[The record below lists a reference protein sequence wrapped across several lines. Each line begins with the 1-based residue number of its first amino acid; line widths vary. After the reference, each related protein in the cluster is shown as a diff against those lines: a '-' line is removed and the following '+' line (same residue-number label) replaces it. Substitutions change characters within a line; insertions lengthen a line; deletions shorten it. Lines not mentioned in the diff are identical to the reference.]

1 MTNPFISIIV
11 PCYNQARYLPEAL
24 QSVLEQTYTN
34 WECIIVNDGSPDNT
48 NEVAQ
53 EWLEK
58 DDRFKYIQK
67 ENGGLS
73 SARNAGLKVIKGDY
87 IQFLDADDILDVNKF
102 ELSLLECEKA
112 INSKSKVVISN
123 FRMFTTDK
131 NSSANPFCELKQE
144 HFTFKELLF
153 GWDYEFSIPIHCG
166 FFQKSL
172 LDGFKFPEEL
182 KAKEDWIMWLS
193 IFKREPYVFFIDST
207 LVFYRIHEYSMTKDL
222 KLMEAN
228 SLRVMKCIEEIV
240 SEKYFI
246 DYLCFVLEK
255 KYSEVINLS
264 LKISKIENSRGFKL
278 LEKIKET
285 SVIRFFLV
293 ILNNK
298 NYKYNYNFDIW
309 QCFKKKIIKVKDY
322 EYKTRF

>member
-1 MTNPFISIIV
+1 MIYSNPIVSIIV
-11 PCYNQARYLPEAL
+11 PCYNQAKYLDEAL
-24 QSVLEQTYTN
+24 QSVMDQNYQD
-34 WECIIVNDGSPDNT
+34 WECVIVNDGSSDHT
-48 NEVAQ
+48 EAIAQ
-53 EWLEK
+53 KWIAN
-58 DDRFKYIQK
+58 DTRFKYVYK

-87 IQFLDADDILDVNKF
+87 IQFLDADDILDVNKL
-102 ELSLLECEKA
+102 ELSLAECEKV

-131 NSSANPFCELKQE
+131 NSSTNPFCELKQE
-144 HFTFKELLF
+144 YFTFKELLF

-207 LVFYRIHEYSMTKDL
+207 LTFYRIHEYNMTKDL

-228 SLRVMKCIEEIV
+228 SLRVIKCIREVV

-255 KYSEVINLS
+255 KYSEVIDLS
-264 LKISKIENSRGFKL
+264 LKISKIENSRGFKIL
-278 LEKIKET
+278 KKIKET
-285 SVIRFFLV
+285 SVIRFIFS
-293 ILNNK
+293 
-298 NYKYNYNFDIW
+298 NYK
-309 QCFKKKIIKVKDY
+309 
-322 EYKTRF
+322 

>member
-1 MTNPFISIIV
+1 MINHVSVIV
-11 PCYNQARYLPEAL
+11 PCYNQAQYLDECL
-24 QSVLEQTYTN
+24 QSVLDQTYFD
-34 WECIIVNDGSPDNT
+34 WECIIVNDGSSDHT
-48 NEVAQ
+48 EAIAQ
-53 EWLEK
+53 KWIAN
-58 DDRFKYIQK
+58 DTRFKYVYK

-87 IQFLDADDILDVNKF
+87 IQFLDADDILDVNKL
-102 ELSLLECEKA
+102 ELSLAECEKV

-131 NSSANPFCELKQE
+131 NSSTNPFCELKQE
-144 HFTFKELLF
+144 YFTFQELLF

-182 KAKEDWIMWLS
+182 KAKEDWVMWLS

-207 LVFYRIHEYSMTKDL
+207 LAFYRIHEYSITKDL

-228 SLRVMKCIEEIV
+228 SLRVIKCIRGVV

-255 KYSEVINLS
+255 KYSEVIDLS
-264 LKISKIENSRGFKL
+264 LKISKIENSRGFKIL
-278 LEKIKET
+278 KKIKET
-285 SVIRFFLV
+285 SVIRFIFS
-293 ILNNK
+293 NSK
-298 NYKYNYNFDIW
+298 
-309 QCFKKKIIKVKDY
+309 
-322 EYKTRF
+322 